1 METRSTFQSREEMDT
16 LVEMGMV
23 EGMEQAAG
31 QMDALLLD

>member
-1 METRSTFQSREEMDT
+1 MEMRPTFQSREEMDR

-31 QMDALLLD
+31 QMDAVLVD